1 MTQYHIRP
9 TDGNRAA
16 LWADLLQRGSLPIID
31 GRARAGQGGQLVY
44 DIDVRSLSDIERG
57 RLAGL
62 IAIQSKISIFEARE
76 LVTVDGVSIP
86 AIGTELMTGIDHE

>member
-16 LWADLLQRGSLPIID
+16 LWQDLLQRGSLPITD
-31 GRARAGQGGQLVY
+31 GRARAGYGGQLVY
-44 DIDVRSLSDIERG
+44 DIDVRALSDIDRA

-62 IAIQSKISIFEARE
+62 IALQNQISIFEARE

-86 AIGTELMTGIDHE
+86 AVGTELMIEN